1 MTNHARRFRGFADD
15 SATMADP
22 NVATNRISLQ
32 QLILEDRA
40 ALQALADHMSSDVKQ
55 LAGAVVALQRQ
66 SAQQSQLI
74 AALQNQLLAA
84 SKGMNV
90 SFTRLAQQPQI
101 GPFDVG
107 VPTHALRPQSVNIN
121 SPGALQ
127 TAQVD
132 TTTQQSDAEVQGAM
146 SDADQIFYS
155 GGDE

>member
-1 MTNHARRFRGFADD
+1 MPNHARRFRGFADD
-15 SATMADP
+15 SATAADP

-40 ALQALADHMSSDVKQ
+40 ALMQLTAHVSSDVKQ
-55 LAGAVVALQRQ
+55 LAGAVVELQRQ
-66 SAQQSQLI
+66 SAQQAQLI

-90 SFTRLAQQPQI
+90 SFTNLAQRPQI
-101 GPFDVG
+101 GPVGVG

-127 TAQVD
+127 TGPVD
-132 TTTQQSDAEVQGAM
+132 TTTQDSQADIQM
-146 SDADQIFYS
+146 SDADSVFYA
-155 GGDE
+155 GGE